1 MLLFAQ
7 GEFARWFKSS
17 SLQSLDR
24 SLCFGQASE
33 LGGDL
38 SLVDS
43 IVFSFLGCCGQSVLR
58 TPNGNDYGKDI
69 LRQHYKQNA
78 H

>member
-17 SLQSLDR
+17 SLQSSDR
-24 SLCFGQASE
+24 SSCFGLAIE